1 MDVSAFSLLAIATGL
16 LAVIAVLWLYWY
28 FQNRIKALHFHLQ
41 HHGDEAILLAEQ
53 VRTLENQI
61 AEMQA
66 RSMVQGKHMQDLS
79 EQFNQLENQLRE
91 VKTQDPSMRLYT
103 RAAELVKSGADIE
116 EVMQACDLP
125 RAEAELLFS
134 MHGTHQIKN
143 P

>member
-1 MDVSAFSLLAIATGL
+1 MEVSAFSLLAIATGL

-28 FQNRIKALHFHLQ
+28 FQIRLKTLQQHLQ
-41 HHGDEAILLAEQ
+41 YQTDQAILLAEE

-61 AEMQA
+61 TEMQT

-79 EQFNQLENQLRE
+79 QQFTQLENQLRE

-103 RAAELVKSGADIE
+103 RAAELVKSGADID

-125 RAEAELLFS
+125 RAEAELLYS
-134 MHGTHQIKN
+134 MHGTK
-143 P
+143 